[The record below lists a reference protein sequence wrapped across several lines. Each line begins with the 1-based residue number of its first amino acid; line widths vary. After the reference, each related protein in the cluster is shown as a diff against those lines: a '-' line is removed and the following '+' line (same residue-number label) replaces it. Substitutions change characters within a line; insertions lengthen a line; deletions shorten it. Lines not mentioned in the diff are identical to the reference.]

1 MFLISSKMISI
12 IQDIDSK
19 RDGEQEA
26 LGTRLLRMII
36 KKKLLHS
43 LFASP
48 EELCKSQRVLHA
60 EAEVK
65 VESLLN
71 LHNSSGHIQPS
82 AITAINYLFVL
93 FSGPQY

>member
-1 MFLISSKMISI
+1 MISI

-19 RDGEQEA
+19 RDGKQEA

-48 EELCKSQRVLHA
+48 EESCKSQRALHA